1 MGMAI
6 PPKAAERELGV
17 MSAFQISKDD
27 CDKIINLHKDSQNP
41 HQISRIQSKDSNIVN
56 ISQRDTDV
64 WVIHENN
71 QWVDALICT
80 AAITANQQFNLN
92 LSGLIERPQL
102 LRYDAPSNGYDWH
115 TDIGYGDHSTR
126 KISISIILNDDY
138 EGGDMGFFSTG
149 ETLIAPDRGM
159 AVCFPSF
166 MPHRVTPLT
175 AGTRWSLVCW
185 VSGDPFR

>member
-1 MGMAI
+1 MSMAI

-17 MSAFQISKDD
+17 MSAFQLSQDD

-41 HQISRIQSKDSNIVN
+41 HKTGRIQTDNSNVVDIKT
-56 ISQRDTDV
+56 RDTDI

-80 AAITANQQFNLN
+80 AAITANDQFQLN
-92 LSGLIERPQL
+92 LSGLVERPQL
-102 LRYDAPSNGYDWH
+102 LKYHAPSRGYDWH
-115 TDIGYGDHSTR
+115 TDIGHGDHSTR
-126 KISISIILNDDY
+126 KISISIILNDGY

-149 ETLIAPDRGM
+149 ETLITPDRGM
-159 AVCFPSF
+159 AVCFPAF
-166 MPHRVTPLT
+166 MPHRVTPVT
-175 AGTRWSLVCW
+175 KGIRWSLVCW

>member
-1 MGMAI
+1 MSMAI
-6 PPKAAERELGV
+6 PPKGAERELGV
-17 MSAFQISKDD
+17 MSAFQLSQKDCKKLID
-27 CDKIINLHKDSQNP
+27 LHKDSQNP
-41 HQISRIQSKDSNIVN
+41 HKTGRFQTDDSNVVDLKT
-56 ISQRDTDV
+56 RDTDI

-80 AAITANQQFNLN
+80 AAITANEQFQLN
-92 LSGLIERPQL
+92 LAGLVERPQL
-102 LRYDAPSNGYDWH
+102 LKYDAPSNGYDWH

-126 KISISIILNDDY
+126 KISISIILNDGY

-149 ETLIAPDRGM
+149 ETLITPDRGM

-175 AGTRWSLVCW
+175 KGTRWSLVCW
-185 VSGDPFR
+185 IAGEPLR